1 MYYQYN
7 NVSRFA
13 FAMFLLT
20 FLQIAGVQAQTTSF
34 WGNNWVVGISPGV
47 ASYYGDLSQYD
58 YNPVNKVIHESGPAI
73 GFIAGKKLKNILE
86 FGLVVNFGK
95 TSSQRTDSDMEFRN
109 KFSEYGIYSALS
121 VADIVNPRRKS
132 RFDYGLTAN
141 YSITQWRSVYYRI
154 SNQTVLFSHGL
165 DAEGSNSG
173 NGESTNHFGAG
184 YFVSYALNS
193 KFNIRLNQSFQFF
206 NTDQFDSFVG
216 YTDINDRILLS
227 GIGLI
232 FTLNPVKSSKSDYED
247 CPTF

>member
-1 MYYQYN
+1 MFFRYTKI
-7 NVSRFA
+7 SRFA
-13 FAMFLLT
+13 FVMLLAT
-20 FLQIAGVQAQTTSF
+20 FVHITEIQAQKNSF
-34 WGNNWVVGISPGV
+34 LRSNWVLGISPGV
-47 ASYYGDLSQYD
+47 ASYYGDLSQND
-58 YNPVNKVIHESGPAI
+58 YNPVNKVLHESGPAI
-73 GFIAGKKLKNILE
+73 GFIAGKKLKSILE

-95 TSSQRTDSDMEFRN
+95 TSAKRTDADMQFRN
-109 KFSEYGIYSALS
+109 KFSEYGIYTALS

-141 YSITQWRSVYYRI
+141 YSITQWRSVNYRI
-154 SNQTVLFSHGL
+154 SDQSLRDSNGL
-165 DAEGSNSG
+165 DVDGNNLG

-193 KFNIRLNQSFQFF
+193 KFDIRLNQSFQFL

-216 YTDINDRILLS
+216 YTDINDRMLLS

-232 FTLNPVKSSKSDYED
+232 FTINPVKSSKSDYED